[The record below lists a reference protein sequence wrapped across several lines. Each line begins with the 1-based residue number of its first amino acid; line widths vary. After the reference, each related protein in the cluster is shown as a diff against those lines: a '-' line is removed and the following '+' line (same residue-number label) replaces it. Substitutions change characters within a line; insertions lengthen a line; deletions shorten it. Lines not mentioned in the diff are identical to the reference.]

1 MTPSRE
7 IERLLQIMAALRTPQ
22 TGCPWDLAQNFS
34 TIAPYTIEEAYEVAD
49 AIARGDLP
57 ELKDELGDLLLQV
70 VFHARMAEEQGAFDF
85 GDVVQA
91 ITEKLIRRHPHV
103 FADEKSTTPH
113 AVEGL
118 WERIKAEEK
127 SAKKAGQIGA
137 LAGVPVALPALS
149 RALKLQV
156 KAGKVGFDWNDPRAV
171 LRKIREEADE
181 IEAELDR
188 AETDK
193 AAITAEVGDL
203 LFATVNLA
211 RHIGADPEAVLR
223 QANLKF
229 ERRFAAI
236 ERALAARGKVP
247 QEASL
252 AEMDTLWNEA
262 KEAEQLRD

>member
-1 MTPSRE
+1 
-7 IERLLQIMAALRTPQ
+7 
-22 TGCPWDLAQNFS
+22 
-34 TIAPYTIEEAYEVAD
+34 
-49 AIARGDLP
+49 
-57 ELKDELGDLLLQV
+57 
-70 VFHARMAEEQGAFDF
+70 
-85 GDVVQA
+85 VVQA

-103 FADEKSTTPH
+103 FSDESSSTPR

-127 SAKKAGQIGA
+127 AANKAGQTGA

-156 KAGKVGFDWNDPRAV
+156 KASKVGFDWNDPRAV

-188 AETDK
+188 TEADK
-193 AAITAEVGDL
+193 AATAAEVGDL
-203 LFATVNLA
+203 LFAVVNLA
-211 RHIGADPEAVLR
+211 RHLDADPEAMLR
-223 QANLKF
+223 QTNLKF

-236 ERALAARGKVP
+236 EHALAARGKAP

-252 AEMDTLWNEA
+252 AEMDALWNEA
-262 KEAEQLRD
+262 KEAE